1 MIHAPLLK
9 ELPNVE
15 HGFGTRAEDAWLGE
29 RGHAWLKQIHSAA
42 ILEPKQQG
50 LQGDADALVTTV
62 PELWISIRTAD
73 CIPVL
78 LVDPSA
84 HVAAAVHAGWRGT
97 AERIVAKT
105 LLRMQE
111 LGAQVSD
118 IRAAI
123 GPGIGACCYEVGPE
137 VAARFGFEGR
147 AHLDLAAQNERQLI
161 DGGLDLEQIWQAKCC
176 TKCDPELFHSYRRD
190 GEAAGRLVSAIRL
203 L

>member
-1 MIHAPLLK
+1 MIHSPLLK

-29 RGHAWLKQIHSAA
+29 QGHAWLRQVHSDR
-42 ILEPKQQG
+42 IVEPKQEG
-50 LQGDADALVTTV
+50 LQGEADALVTTV

-84 HVAAAVHAGWRGT
+84 QVAAAVHAGWRGT

-137 VAARFGFEGR
+137 VAARFGLSGR
-147 AHLDLAAQNERQLI
+147 AHLDLAAENERQLL
-161 DGGLDLEQIWQAKCC
+161 DGGLDLSQIWQAKCC
-176 TKCDPELFHSYRRD
+176 TKCDVELFHSFRRD

>member
-15 HGFGTRAEDAWLGE
+15 HGFGTRAEDTWLAE
-29 RGHAWLKQIHSAA
+29 RGHAWLKQIHSDS
-42 ILEPKQQG
+42 IREPKAEG
-50 LQGDADALVTTV
+50 LQGEGDALVTTV
-62 PELWISIRTAD
+62 RELWISVRTAD

-84 HVAAAVHAGWRGT
+84 QVAAAVHAGWRGT
-97 AERIVAKT
+97 AARIVAKT

-118 IRAAI
+118 IRAAV
-123 GPGIGACCYEVGPE
+123 GPGIGACCYEVGAE
-137 VAARFGFEGR
+137 VAAQFGFEGR
-147 AHLDLAAQNERQLI
+147 THLDLAALNERQLV

-176 TKCDPELFHSYRRD
+176 TKCDPELFHSFRRD
-190 GEAAGRLVSAIRL
+190 GDAAGRLVSGIRL